1 MYTYICEN
9 SIDGF
14 LTGIYTAYA
23 DRHPLRDIHLSVG
36 EGMTLSLFT
45 QYIEV
50 TPDPVKA
57 AKVANTLK
65 SRFGQDF
72 YETIYQAAMSGDVP
86 GKSTMDKAD
95 AIFETIALALSSGDG
110 TSTLLSLGE
119 PCVYRVF
126 ELCRATGREA
136 MHLLGFVRFQELE
149 NGILFSEIHPKHHV
163 LPILG
168 DHFSD
173 RLPEENFMIYDENRR
188 LALLHPAKQHYFLA
202 DVKDLN
208 MDMIRR
214 FSADETHFEQL
225 WITFFRNIT
234 IEARK
239 NPHLQSQMIPKR
251 FQQDAVEFQAEQ
263 QRAASFY

>member
-1 MYTYICEN
+1 MYTYICDN
-9 SIDGF
+9 SIDGI
-14 LTGIYTAYA
+14 LTGIYDAYA
-23 DRHPLRDIHLSVG
+23 DRHPLHDIHLSVS
-36 EGMTLSLFT
+36 EGMNLSLFT

-50 TPDPVKA
+50 VPDAHKA

-86 GKSTMDKAD
+86 GKSAMDKAD
-95 AIFETIALALSSGDG
+95 ATFETVALALASGDG
-110 TSTLLSLGE
+110 TKTLLSLGE

-149 NGILFSEIHPKHHV
+149 NGILFSKIHPKHHV

-173 RLPEENFMIYDENRR
+173 RLPEENFMIYDENRKIT
-188 LALLHPAKQHYFLA
+188 LLHPAGEHYFLA
-202 DVKDLN
+202 DADTLDIDAVS
-208 MDMIRR
+208 R
-214 FSADETHFEQL
+214 FSADELRMQQL
-225 WITFFRNIT
+225 WITFFHSIT
-234 IEARK
+234 IDARK
-239 NPHLQSQMIPKR
+239 NPGLQSQMIPKR
-251 FQQDAVEFQAEQ
+251 FQHDAVEFQV
-263 QRAASFY
+263 

>member
-9 SIDGF
+9 SIDGI

-86 GKSTMDKAD
+86 GKSMMTKPTRSLRRSPLRSPPVTAQ
-95 AIFETIALALSSGDG
+95 AHCSPSVNRVSTASLSCAARPGAK
-110 TSTLLSLGE
+110 
-119 PCVYRVF
+119 PCICSVS
-126 ELCRATGREA
+126 CA
-136 MHLLGFVRFQELE
+136 
-149 NGILFSEIHPKHHV
+149 
-163 LPILG
+163 
-168 DHFSD
+168 
-173 RLPEENFMIYDENRR
+173 
-188 LALLHPAKQHYFLA
+188 
-202 DVKDLN
+202 
-208 MDMIRR
+208 
-214 FSADETHFEQL
+214 
-225 WITFFRNIT
+225 FRNWRTASCFPKSIRST
-234 IEARK
+234 MYCRFWAIISRTVCRK
-239 NPHLQSQMIPKR
+239 KIL
-251 FQQDAVEFQAEQ
+251 
-263 QRAASFY
+263 